1 MTSNA
6 GTQKTA
12 RISLPP
18 SISVSGPWNV
28 KFQPP
33 IREGFERTFETLSL
47 WNGSEEA
54 RIKYFSRRG
63 MHAADPGGCPPCP
76 PGRAPCSTWA
86 KSADVAEVKVNGQAA
101 GSLWCQ
107 PFVLDITRL
116 LKTGKNTLEIT
127 VTNRAVNRMIGDEQL
142 PDDIG
147 YNKDDTFR
155 QFPAWFNDPAQVK
168 ARARRRPSPPCAAT
182 GQIRRW
188 SRSGLAGPV
197 QIRSQAR
204 LPR

>member
-54 RIKYFSRRG
+54 RIKYFSGRG
-63 MHAADPGGCPPCP
+63 TYTQTLEVPAVPAGT
-76 PGRAPCSTWA
+76 RALLDLGKVC
-86 KSADVAEVKVNGQAA
+86 DVAEVKVNGQAA

-168 ARARRRPSPPCAAT
+168 ARARETFTALRCYRPDSALVE
-182 GQIRRW
+182 
-188 SRSGLAGPV
+188 SGLAGPV
-197 QIRSQAR
+197 QIRFQAR